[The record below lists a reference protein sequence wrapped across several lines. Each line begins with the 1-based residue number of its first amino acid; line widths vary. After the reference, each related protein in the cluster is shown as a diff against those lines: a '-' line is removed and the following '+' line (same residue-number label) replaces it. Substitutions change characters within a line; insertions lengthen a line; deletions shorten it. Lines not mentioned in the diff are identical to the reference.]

1 MNQYNVVALT
11 LKQIE
16 KISKAL
22 GDMNRLKILDFLSN
36 KGGCGDCSDLQNV
49 IDLAQPSISHHVKI
63 LTDCG
68 LIDGAKEGRN
78 LRYTLNK
85 EVLADYIKRLEG
97 LKP

>member
-1 MNQYNVVALT
+1 VTLT
-11 LKQIE
+11 FKQIE

-22 GDMNRLKILDFLSN
+22 GDMNRLKILNYLSD
-36 KGGCGDCSDLQNV
+36 KGGCGECSDLNSV
-49 IDLAQPSISHHVKI
+49 VDLAQPSISHHIKI

-68 LIDGAKEGRN
+68 LIDAAKEGRN

-85 EVLADYIKRLEG
+85 AALTDYIQGLEG